1 MCYTLHSE
9 IPHVVTSSFFPLF
22 ISFRNQY
29 TKNQDDLK
37 RSTFTEDDTMP
48 CYPAKKKEG
57 KTMKSSLSPR
67 QRE

>member
-1 MCYTLHSE
+1 MLSR
-9 IPHVVTSSFFPLF
+9 VLSS
-22 ISFRNQY
+22 IVSFRNQY
-29 TKNQDDLK
+29 TKKQDDLK